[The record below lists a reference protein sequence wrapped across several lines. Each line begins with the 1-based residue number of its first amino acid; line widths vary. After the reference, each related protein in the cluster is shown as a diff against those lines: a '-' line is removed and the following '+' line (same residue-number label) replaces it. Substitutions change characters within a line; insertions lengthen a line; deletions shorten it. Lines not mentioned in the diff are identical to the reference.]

1 MFYAF
6 QTGSTNALIFR
17 SHKISL
23 PIGGDLIVRKDD
35 SFNKASLTAQK
46 TMALLKDRKIRT
58 IPQNYTIW
66 YEYLSEENPKII
78 EVVNRLMLE
87 RGKFSDEVAKEIF
100 NEFFSFEKEG
110 KELREANR
118 LVQQSM
124 QAVLREIQSSSNGLA
139 NYGEQLDNFAD
150 TADGLSLPD
159 LQSTVRNV
167 IAETKSMAE
176 QSHQLN
182 DSLKNASDEISAL
195 KLRLEQVESET
206 LTDPLTG
213 IANRKK
219 FDTELRLA
227 TGNSKKSNSKLC
239 LIMSD
244 IDHFKNFNDEHG
256 HVFGDQVL
264 KLVAQTLD
272 GGVKNNAV
280 AARYGGEEFGIILP
294 GTSLEHAAKLADSLR
309 TSVSEKK
316 LVKRNTGADVGRITM
331 SFGVAQFSDGESIDD
346 LIARADTA
354 LYQAKNAGR
363 DQVKIDLP
371 RLVRSA

>member
-1 MFYAF
+1 
-6 QTGSTNALIFR
+6 
-17 SHKISL
+17 
-23 PIGGDLIVRKDD
+23 VRKDD